1 MIFLRRS
8 ALVLFLFGVAAC
20 CNQGSISS
28 ELPPVEDKLPGD
40 PRWRE
45 EGLFER
51 VLVLGASASAGFG
64 LNQDLGTVTSA
75 ALGLDSSKVLTIA
88 SSMFFMRP
96 LTKGRIALEQVLEFD
111 PTLVMALDFPFWF
124 AYGSRREE
132 QRMGFLIRGLD
143 LMDRI
148 DCPIIVG
155 GIPDMTAA
163 IGLMLRARQVPAIE
177 TQEQLDLKVL
187 EWAEARPRV
196 AFYDLRGSQ
205 TKLDQGVRELL
216 GQPWPPGKEE
226 ILQPDRLHPTLV
238 GLVGLCLDAL
248 VEVGLGNRIEGTPT
262 EILAAAKEL
271 RRNR

>member
-1 MIFLRRS
+1 MIFFRRT
-8 ALVLFLFGVAAC
+8 ALVLLLLSTAAC
-20 CNQGSISS
+20 CCQGSIFS

-96 LTKGRIALEQVLEFD
+96 LTKGRIAMEQVLEFD
-111 PTLVMALDFPFWF
+111 PTLVIALDFPFWF

-132 QRMGFLIRGLD
+132 QRMEFLIRGLD

-163 IGLMLRARQVPAIE
+163 IGLMLNARQVPAID
-177 TQEQLDLKVL
+177 TQEQLDRKVL

-196 AFYDLRGSQ
+196 AFYDLRSSQ
-205 TKLDQGVRELL
+205 TKLDQGPRELF
-216 GQPWPPGKEE
+216 GHPWPPGGEE

-248 VEVGLGNRIEGTPT
+248 FEVGLGNHIDRTPT
-262 EILAAAKEL
+262 EVLAAAKAL